1 MRFNLFFILGLGLV
15 FLWSC
20 QKKNQSDQSFV
31 ELNKIEI
38 GDALGLLI
46 LSQAE
51 DEESG
56 KNFYK
61 ILESSNKEESSIVP
75 VDFLDKDGKQLE
87 AFRVKEMLLLNSDY
101 LLLKIFWPKN
111 YQITVFL
118 AQISTGILKPLP
130 LYPYNFNFKVQQ
142 DACNKFYI
150 TGESSELYLLED
162 LEHPKITVVFD
173 VNTKLSQPLVMK
185 AGDIWGIK
193 HSRDSFLAQKKINSS
208 TLLPLTCWLGYP
220 QKPEIIFDYF
230 DHQDNLYLVTQQKM
244 NTDLTVYK
252 SDCREPQIE
261 LLFTFP
267 QTTTSLKFYPW
278 NDDLYALGV
287 DQNKN
292 FLYSFRP
299 NPELAQTQEI
309 EKIYYHL
316 LPYHQHIGGYF
327 YHFNP
332 DEGLWRLN
340 LADQQEEK
348 LTKNLQF
355 TKLHA
360 FSGNENGSFLI
371 TGLSTSHQI
380 FLYLAM
386 KYQDQKFI
394 QLPFSSKNVV
404 TRALLFER

>member
-1 MRFNLFFILGLGLV
+1 M
-15 FLWSC
+15 
-20 QKKNQSDQSFV
+20 
-31 ELNKIEI
+31 
-38 GDALGLLI
+38 
-46 LSQAE
+46 
-51 DEESG
+51 
-56 KNFYK
+56 
-61 ILESSNKEESSIVP
+61 
-75 VDFLDKDGKQLE
+75 
-87 AFRVKEMLLLNSDY
+87 
-101 LLLKIFWPKN
+101 
-111 YQITVFL
+111 
-118 AQISTGILKPLP
+118 
-130 LYPYNFNFKVQQ
+130 
-142 DACNKFYI
+142 
-150 TGESSELYLLED
+150 
-162 LEHPKITVVFD
+162 
-173 VNTKLSQPLVMK
+173 
-185 AGDIWGIK
+185 
-193 HSRDSFLAQKKINSS
+193 
-208 TLLPLTCWLGYP
+208 
-220 QKPEIIFDYF
+220 
-230 DHQDNLYLVTQQKM
+230 DN
-244 NTDLTVYK
+244 
-252 SDCREPQIE
+252 
-261 LLFTFP
+261 
-267 QTTTSLKFYPW
+267 PW

-316 LPYHQHIGGYF
+316 LPYHQHIGGYL